1 MKESN
6 ETAEKVIQAIR
17 NHISKGGH
25 AGLGA
30 ANLLAVG
37 EKARIKNLG
46 TVLKR
51 PGISLVTVCRVVN
64 AIKEVDSECSES
76 LNREL
81 AEAFAASGGL
91 SFGHGVPLTVQKH
104 AYSTACRTPLSGR
117 SGKPSRTA
125 R

>member
-6 ETAEKVIQAIR
+6 ETAEKLIGVILR
-17 NHISKGGH
+17 HISKGGH

-37 EKARIKNLG
+37 EKAGIKNLG

-51 PGISLVTVCRVVN
+51 KGISLVTVCRVVT
-64 AIKEVDSECSES
+64 AIKEVTPECAEK

-81 AEAFAASGGL
+81 AEAFAS
-91 SFGHGVPLTVQKH
+91 
-104 AYSTACRTPLSGR
+104 
-117 SGKPSRTA
+117 
-125 R
+125 

>member
-6 ETAEKVIQAIR
+6 ETAEKVIQAIK

-37 EKARIKNLG
+37 EKAGIKNLG

-51 PGISLVTVCRVVN
+51 KGISLNTVCRVVS
-64 AIKEVDSECSES
+64 AIKEIAPDCAEN
-76 LNREL
+76 LNREI
-81 AEAFAASGGL
+81 AEAFAS
-91 SFGHGVPLTVQKH
+91 
-104 AYSTACRTPLSGR
+104 
-117 SGKPSRTA
+117 
-125 R
+125 

>member
-6 ETAEKVIQAIR
+6 ETAEKVIQAIK

-37 EKARIKNLG
+37 EKAGIKNLG

-51 PGISLVTVCRVVN
+51 KGISLNTVCRVVS
-64 AIKEVDSECSES
+64 AIKEISPDCAEN
-76 LNREL
+76 LNREI
-81 AEAFAASGGL
+81 AEAFAS
-91 SFGHGVPLTVQKH
+91 
-104 AYSTACRTPLSGR
+104 
-117 SGKPSRTA
+117 
-125 R
+125 

>member
-1 MKESN
+1 MKKSN
-6 ETAEKVIQAIR
+6 ETAEKFIQAIR

-37 EKARIKNLG
+37 ENAGIKNLG

-51 PGISLVTVCRVVN
+51 KGISLVTACRVVN
-64 AIKEVDSECSES
+64 AIKAVNPECAES

-81 AEAFAASGGL
+81 AEAFAS
-91 SFGHGVPLTVQKH
+91 
-104 AYSTACRTPLSGR
+104 
-117 SGKPSRTA
+117 
-125 R
+125 

>member
-6 ETAEKVIQAIR
+6 ETAQKFIRAIN
-17 NHISKGGH
+17 NHIVKGGH

-37 EKARIKNLG
+37 EKAGIKNLG

-51 PGISLVTVCRVVN
+51 PGISLNTVCRVIT
-64 AIKEVDSECSES
+64 AIKEIAPDCAES

-81 AEAFAASGGL
+81 SEAFQS
-91 SFGHGVPLTVQKH
+91 
-104 AYSTACRTPLSGR
+104 
-117 SGKPSRTA
+117 
-125 R
+125 

>member
-6 ETAEKVIQAIR
+6 ETAEKVIQAIK

-37 EKARIKNLG
+37 ERAGIKNLG

-51 PGISLVTVCRVVN
+51 KGISLNTVCRVVT
-64 AIKEVDSECSES
+64 AIKEVNQDCAEN

-81 AEAFAASGGL
+81 LEAFES
-91 SFGHGVPLTVQKH
+91 
-104 AYSTACRTPLSGR
+104 
-117 SGKPSRTA
+117 
-125 R
+125 

>member
-6 ETAEKVIQAIR
+6 ETAEKIIQAIR

-37 EKARIKNLG
+37 EKAGIKNLG

-51 PGISLVTVCRVVN
+51 PGISLVTICRVVN
-64 AIKEVDSECSES
+64 AIKEVAPECAKS

-81 AEAFAASGGL
+81 AEVLAS
-91 SFGHGVPLTVQKH
+91 
-104 AYSTACRTPLSGR
+104 
-117 SGKPSRTA
+117 
-125 R
+125 

>member
-6 ETAEKVIQAIR
+6 ETAQKFIQAIQ

-37 EKARIKNLG
+37 DKAGIKNLG

-51 PGISLVTVCRVVN
+51 PGISLNTVCRVIT
-64 AIKEVDSECSES
+64 AIKEIAPDCAES

-81 AEAFAASGGL
+81 SEAFQS
-91 SFGHGVPLTVQKH
+91 
-104 AYSTACRTPLSGR
+104 
-117 SGKPSRTA
+117 
-125 R
+125 

>member
-6 ETAEKVIQAIR
+6 ETAQKIIQAIQ

-25 AGLGA
+25 AGHGA

-37 EKARIKNLG
+37 EKAGIKNLG

-51 PGISLVTVCRVVN
+51 PGISLKTVCRVVD
-64 AIKEVDSECSES
+64 AITEINPACAES

-81 AEAFAASGGL
+81 AEAFQS
-91 SFGHGVPLTVQKH
+91 
-104 AYSTACRTPLSGR
+104 
-117 SGKPSRTA
+117 
-125 R
+125 

>member
-6 ETAEKVIQAIR
+6 ETAQKFIQAIQ

-25 AGLGA
+25 AGHGA

-37 EKARIKNLG
+37 DKAGIKNLG

-51 PGISLVTVCRVVN
+51 PGISLNTVCRVIT
-64 AIKEVDSECSES
+64 AIKEIAPDCAES

-81 AEAFAASGGL
+81 SEAFQS
-91 SFGHGVPLTVQKH
+91 
-104 AYSTACRTPLSGR
+104 
-117 SGKPSRTA
+117 
-125 R
+125 

>member
-6 ETAEKVIQAIR
+6 ETAEKVIQAIK

-37 EKARIKNLG
+37 EKAGIKNLG

-51 PGISLVTVCRVVN
+51 KGISLNTVCRVVS
-64 AIKEVDSECSES
+64 AIKEIAPDCAEN
-76 LNREL
+76 LNREI
-81 AEAFAASGGL
+81 ADAFAS
-91 SFGHGVPLTVQKH
+91 
-104 AYSTACRTPLSGR
+104 
-117 SGKPSRTA
+117 
-125 R
+125 

>member
-37 EKARIKNLG
+37 ERAGIKNLG

-51 PGISLVTVCRVVN
+51 PGISLNTVCRVVE
-64 AIKEVDSECSES
+64 AIKEINPECSGS
-76 LNREL
+76 LNFEL
-81 AEAFAASGGL
+81 SGAFAS
-91 SFGHGVPLTVQKH
+91 
-104 AYSTACRTPLSGR
+104 
-117 SGKPSRTA
+117 
-125 R
+125 